1 MEGIEATV
9 MNIREALMGYYKG
22 TCVDTLTTSGNIR
35 LVKDY
40 RISGR
45 QHLYE
50 RRELELADKNIL
62 LIGDLKIFTLTHN
75 PNKLVFYSVL
85 DRSPQ
90 LLEVKKGI
98 EAFVD
103 EFLMGVEKV
112 YITKPKADVT
122 KLVDDTE
129 LVSQTRIRTTEE
141 QKQHNQY
148 LSYEQMITRITPLQM
163 RRPSAMWSTS
173 ITTNGWTPEEPVF

>member
-1 MEGIEATV
+1 MEDITATV

-22 TCVDTLTTSGNIR
+22 TCVEKLTLSGNIR
-35 LVKDY
+35 LVRDY
-40 RISGR
+40 QIRGS

-62 LIGDLKIFTLTHN
+62 LIGNLRVFTLTHN
-75 PNKLVFYSVL
+75 PNKLVFYSAL

-90 LLEVKKGI
+90 LMEVKKGI

-129 LVSQTRIRTTEE
+129 LVSQTRVRTQEDNQTFNHRMLDFFDRDLAMTMTNIRTRPAVEWTEE
-141 QKQHNQY
+141 
-148 LSYEQMITRITPLQM
+148 I
-163 RRPSAMWSTS
+163 
-173 ITTNGWTPEEPVF
+173 VF